1 MSDIFISYASADR
14 ERAKLVSVTL
24 DRRGWSVWWDR
35 TIPPGKEYDEV
46 IEKALDSAKCVVV
59 LWSNVSVASS
69 WVKTEAAEA
78 MRRKILVPALI
89 DDAKIPLEFRR
100 LQAADL
106 SQWHGEPSHPEL
118 QKFFDSIEVKIHAVG
133 ETAGGGKPAAPPP
146 VLPLP
151 PIQPA
156 GWTRAVWPAIAL
168 IGALAGVAAGLM
180 LSRSQ
185 QADKPSPPVPVT
197 GTAAVTQTPPPQ
209 PPPPAPKVNPDVVNP
224 PAPVSRPPAP
234 KPNIVKPPE
243 PTAPAPVS
251 APPVSRPAPPEAPAP
266 RPPVP
271 EPPAPAPEA
280 APPPPVAAASHKLPP
295 QEFPE
300 ILAVVNNDGEIEELD
315 ATLVF
320 GETSLEVRDEDSKV
334 LRTLPYSSIGKATY
348 SRTQRRIMFVRTI
361 RHQLTL
367 GTGRDELV
375 LRLPDATYQS
385 ILYQIEKRAGITVA
399 RRGE

>member
-1 MSDIFISYASADR
+1 M
-14 ERAKLVSVTL
+14 
-24 DRRGWSVWWDR
+24 
-35 TIPPGKEYDEV
+35 
-46 IEKALDSAKCVVV
+46 
-59 LWSNVSVASS
+59 
-69 WVKTEAAEA
+69 
-78 MRRKILVPALI
+78 
-89 DDAKIPLEFRR
+89 
-100 LQAADL
+100 
-106 SQWHGEPSHPEL
+106 
-118 QKFFDSIEVKIHAVG
+118 G
-133 ETAGGGKPAAPPP
+133 ETAGAGKPAAPPP
-146 VLPLP
+146 VLPP
-151 PIQPA
+151 PHIQPA
-156 GWTRAVWPAIAL
+156 GWTRAMWPAIAL

-185 QADKPSPPVPVT
+185 QAEKPSPPVPVT
-197 GTAAVTQTPPPQ
+197 GTAVVTPPPQ
-209 PPPPAPKVNPDVVNP
+209 PPAPAPAPAPAPKVNPDVVNP
-224 PAPVSRPPAP
+224 QAPISRPPAT

-243 PTAPAPVS
+243 PSAPAPVS
-251 APPVSRPAPPEAPAP
+251 APPVPRPAPPEAPAP

-271 EPPAPAPEA
+271 EPPAPPPEA
-280 APPPPVAAASHKLPP
+280 PPPPPVAAASHKLPP

-399 RRGE
+399 HRGE